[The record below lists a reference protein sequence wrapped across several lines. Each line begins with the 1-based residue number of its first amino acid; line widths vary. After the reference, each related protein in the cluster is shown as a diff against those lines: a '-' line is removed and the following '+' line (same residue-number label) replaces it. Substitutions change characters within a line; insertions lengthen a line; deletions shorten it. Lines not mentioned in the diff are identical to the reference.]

1 MAERRWS
8 IFREEYSKRHLLFW
22 RYGVLVKMEE
32 QATYFCL
39 VSGFAPN
46 VIQNAARLRRIMSS
60 SETET
65 VCDRL
70 EGAVDVHDLI
80 SQKGSG
86 KLIRS
91 AILSNVNGDIVRLED
106 EMGQGTSLVIFLRH
120 LA

>member
-1 MAERRWS
+1 MRLQCT
-8 IFREEYSKRHLLFW
+8 IFTLLA
-22 RYGVLVKMEE
+22 V
-32 QATYFCL
+32 ATAFGL

-46 VIQNAARLRRIMSS
+46 AIQNPVRSNSLERSMGS

-65 VCDRL
+65 TVCDMP
-70 EGAVDVHDLI
+70 EGVEVRDLI

-91 AILSNVNGDIVRLED
+91 AILSNINGDIVRLGD

>member
-1 MAERRWS
+1 MRLQCTN
-8 IFREEYSKRHLLFW
+8 FTLLA
-22 RYGVLVKMEE
+22 V
-32 QATYFCL
+32 ATAFGL

-46 VIQNAARLRRIMSS
+46 AIQNAVRSNSRERSMSS

-65 VCDRL
+65 VCDMP
-70 EGAVDVHDLI
+70 EGVEVRDLI

-91 AILSNVNGDIVRLED
+91 AILSDFNGDIVRLGD

>member
-1 MAERRWS
+1 MRLQGTIFTS
-8 IFREEYSKRHLLFW
+8 IA
-22 RYGVLVKMEE
+22 V
-32 QATYFCL
+32 ATAFSL

-46 VIQNAARLRRIMSS
+46 AIQNAVRPNSLERSMSS

-65 VCDRL
+65 VCDMP
-70 EGAVDVHDLI
+70 EGVKVHDLI

-91 AILSNVNGDIVRLED
+91 AILSNVNGDVVRLGD